1 MGIRLIG
8 IDIDGTLLNRKKELT
23 PATVEALQAAADH
36 GIQIV
41 ISTGRLLSEFR
52 DLVEQLPMMRYTVT
66 CTGCQ
71 VIDLQTGR
79 DIFRQAMTAEEM
91 QRIYNKMKQFDVMFQ
106 AFSDD
111 DGSIHNDAWV
121 LEHAD
126 LYSPKAL
133 ARVMQRTHIP
143 EKDFDGYIAS
153 YTGLTN
159 KIHMFFRTVEQR
171 DQAWDLVKDEPYS
184 IMSST
189 VNDLELMPPGVDKG
203 LGMRK
208 LAEHLGLT
216 ADQIM
221 TIGDGGNDVDMLRQA
236 GIGVAMAN
244 ASEEAKAAADHILAY
259 SNDED
264 GVAKA
269 VWAVIKG
276 EPLP

>member
-1 MGIRLIG
+1 MAIQLIG

-71 VIDLQTGR
+71 VIDLQTGT
-79 DIFRQAMTAEEM
+79 DIFRQAMTAAEM
-91 QRIYNKMKQFDVMFQ
+91 QRIYKKMKQFDVMFQ

-143 EKDFDGYIAS
+143 EADFDGYIAS
-153 YTGLTN
+153 YTGQTN
-159 KIHMFFRTVEQR
+159 KIHMFFRSVEQR
-171 DQAWDLVKDEPYS
+171 DQAWSLVRDEPYS

-189 VNDLELMPPGVDKG
+189 HNDLELMPLGVDKG

-208 LAEHLGLT
+208 LADHLGLT

-221 TIGDGGNDVDMLRQA
+221 AIGDGGNDVDMLRQA

-244 ASEEAKAAADHILAY
+244 ASEEAKAAADHVLAY

-269 VWAVIKG
+269 VWAIIKG

>member
-1 MGIRLIG
+1 MDEFMSVLTQSN
-8 IDIDGTLLNRKKELT
+8 DIDELNKEQLKEHLKKVVSSEVYDKWVQYFEFEKMDDEKLVIGYYGKASLRKFENKYKKKVWLEICSFIGCVKKLEIVKRKK
-23 PATVEALQAAADH
+23 Q
-36 GIQIV
+36 
-41 ISTGRLLSEFR
+41 
-52 DLVEQLPMMRYTVT
+52 PMPEPEKVVPSY
-66 CTGCQ
+66 
-71 VIDLQTGR
+71 
-79 DIFRQAMTAEEM
+79 
-91 QRIYNKMKQFDVMFQ
+91 
-106 AFSDD
+106 
-111 DGSIHNDAWV
+111 
-121 LEHAD
+121 
-126 LYSPKAL
+126 
-133 ARVMQRTHIP
+133 IP
-143 EKDFDGYIAS
+143 EEDFDGYIAS

-171 DQAWDLVKDEPYS
+171 DQAWELVKDEPYS

-216 ADQIM
+216 AEQIM

-244 ASEEAKAAADHILAY
+244 ASEEAKAAADHILAW

>member
-1 MGIRLIG
+1 MAIKLIG

-23 PATVEALQAAADH
+23 AATVEALQAAADH

-66 CTGCQ
+66 CTGTQ

-79 DIFRQAMTAEEM
+79 DIFRSSLPAEEL
-91 QRIYNKMKQFDVMFQ
+91 RRFYAILKPFDTMFQ

-133 ARVMQRTHIP
+133 ARVMQKTHIP
-143 EKDFDGYIAS
+143 EQDFDGYIAA

-159 KIHMFFRTVEQR
+159 KIHMFFRSIEER
-171 DQAWDLVKDEPYS
+171 DQAWALLQGEPYA

-189 VNDLELMPPGVDKG
+189 VNDLEIMPLGVDKG
-203 LGMRK
+203 LGLQK
-208 LAEHLGLT
+208 LAVHLGL
-216 ADQIM
+216 DRSEIM
-221 TIGDGGNDVDMLRQA
+221 AIGDG
-236 GIGVAMAN
+236 
-244 ASEEAKAAADHILAY
+244 
-259 SNDED
+259 
-264 GVAKA
+264 
-269 VWAVIKG
+269 
-276 EPLP
+276 

>member
-1 MGIRLIG
+1 MDIKLIG

-71 VIDLQTGR
+71 VIDLQTGK
-79 DIFRQAMTAEEM
+79 DIFRQAMTAGEM
-91 QRIYNKMKQFDVMFQ
+91 QRIYGKMKQFDVMFQ

-133 ARVMQRTHIP
+133 ARVMQKTHIP
-143 EKDFDGYIAS
+143 EADFDGYIAS

-171 DQAWDLVKDEPYS
+171 DQAWALVKDEPYS
-184 IMSST
+184 IMAST
-189 VNDLELMPPGVDKG
+189 YNDLELMPPGVDKG

-208 LAEHLGLT
+208 LADHLGLT
-216 ADQIM
+216 ADRIM
-221 TIGDGGNDVDMLRQA
+221 AIGDGGNDVDMLRQA
-236 GIGVAMAN
+236 GLGVAMAN
-244 ASEEAKAAADHILAY
+244 ASEEAKAAADHVLAY

>member
-1 MGIRLIG
+1 MAIQLIG

-23 PATVEALQAAADH
+23 PATVEALQAAANH

-71 VIDLQTGR
+71 VIDLHTGR
-79 DIFRQAMTAEEM
+79 DIFRQAMTAGEM
-91 QRIYNKMKQFDVMFQ
+91 QRIYSKMKQFDVMFQ

-133 ARVMQRTHIP
+133 ARVMQKTHIP
-143 EKDFDGYIAS
+143 ETDFDGYIAA

-171 DQAWDLVKDEPYS
+171 NQAWELVKNEPYS
-184 IMSST
+184 IMTST
-189 VNDLELMPPGVDKG
+189 VNDLELMPSGVDKG
-203 LGMRK
+203 LGMQK
-208 LAEHLGLT
+208 LADHLGLT
-216 ADQIM
+216 TDQIM
-221 TIGDGGNDVDMLRQA
+221 AIGDGGNDVDMLRQA
-236 GIGVAMAN
+236 GVGVAMAN
-244 ASEEAKAAADHILAY
+244 ACAEVKAAADHVLAY
-259 SNDED
+259 TNDED
-264 GVAKA
+264 GVAKV

>member
-1 MGIRLIG
+1 MDIRLIG

-23 PATVEALQAAADH
+23 PATVEALQAAADQ

-71 VIDLQTGR
+71 VIDLLTGR

-171 DQAWDLVKDEPYS
+171 DQAWELVKDEPYS

-208 LAEHLGLT
+208 LADHLGIT
-216 ADQIM
+216 TEQIM
-221 TIGDGGNDVDMLRQA
+221 AIGDGGNDVDMLRQA

-244 ASEEAKAAADHILAY
+244 ACQEAMAAADHVLAY
-259 SNDED
+259 TNDED
-264 GVAKA
+264 GVANA

>member
-1 MGIRLIG
+1 MDIRLIG

-23 PATVEALQAAADH
+23 PATVEALQAAADQ

-91 QRIYNKMKQFDVMFQ
+91 QRIYGKMKQFDVMFQ

-159 KIHMFFRTVEQR
+159 KIHMFFRSVEQR
-171 DQAWDLVKDEPYS
+171 DRAWELVKDEPYS

-208 LAEHLGLT
+208 LADHLGLT

-221 TIGDGGNDVDMLRQA
+221 AIGDGGNDVDMLRQA

-244 ASEEAKAAADHILAY
+244 ASEEAKAAADHVLAY

-269 VWAVIKG
+269 VWAVIKR